1 MSAQSF
7 KQRLLS
13 GVLVLGL
20 AMSGIAVLAP
30 GEAHAGTLQAEL
42 YSEALSFTGIT
53 AADVRSA
60 ADRRCLQRAHAQGYQ
75 TGALVQTQ
83 TDVPNFLSMINHPN
97 QVFHQTVTCF
107 AQTNT

>member
-13 GVLVLGL
+13 GSLVLGL

-30 GEAHAGTLQAEL
+30 GEAHAGVRQAEL
-42 YSEALSFTGIT
+42 YSEALSFTGST

-60 ADRRCLQRAHAQGYQ
+60 ADQRCLRRAHAEGYD
-75 TGALVQTQ
+75 TGVLVQTQ
-83 TDVPNFLSMINHPN
+83 TDVPNILSMLNHPS
-97 QVFHQTVTCF
+97 QVF
-107 AQTNT
+107 